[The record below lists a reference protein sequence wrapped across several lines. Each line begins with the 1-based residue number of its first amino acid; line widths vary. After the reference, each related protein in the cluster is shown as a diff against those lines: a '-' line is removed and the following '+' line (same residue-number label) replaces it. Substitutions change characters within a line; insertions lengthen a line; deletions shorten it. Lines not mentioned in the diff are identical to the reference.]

1 MSGILML
8 AGRVPYPLDD
18 GWKLRTFHL
27 LRALASG
34 GRPVDLIAFGIPGH
48 SCCPEILQ
56 ALCRDVVVV
65 PREKAYAVSDLLRGL
80 VLPTPFSVLNYRDA
94 EYAQA
99 VSRLAGRNAY
109 DLVLVEDIV
118 MAQYAPLAE
127 GARRFLDMHNVE
139 SDLMAR
145 FAANCENTFKRVYA
159 SVTARKLGRYER
171 HAAQGFDAVF
181 VCSAEDR
188 ALLER
193 NGTRVPVHVVPNGVD
208 CALHERNGQ
217 DRERASLVFVGSMD
231 YHANISGVEY
241 FHAQVLPLLRERHP
255 DLVVYV
261 VGKNPPARIRAMA
274 DTGFVVTGAVDDV
287 RPYLHRAAV
296 SIVPLLVGGGTRL
309 KILEAM
315 AAGVPVVST
324 SLGAEGIGA
333 VHGRDI
339 LIGDTAR
346 SFADAVSLL
355 LDDPAEGERL
365 ALSGREFV
373 RQRFDWSVVGQT
385 LRHVVEQTCGGA
397 A

>member
-34 GRPVDLIAFGIPGH
+34 SRPVDMVVFGEPGH
-48 SCCPEILQ
+48 SGCPEVLQ

-65 PREKAYAVSDLLRGL
+65 PRVKAYAASDLLCGL
-80 VLPTPFSVLNYRDA
+80 VLPTPFSVLNYGDA
-94 EYAQA
+94 EFARA
-99 VSRLAGRNAY
+99 VRELAGRNAY
-109 DLVLVEDIV
+109 DLALVEDIV
-118 MAQYAPLAE
+118 MAQYAPLVK

-145 FAANCENTFKRVYA
+145 FAANCDNIFKRVYA
-159 SVTARKLGRYER
+159 SVTAAKLGRYEQR
-171 HAAQGFDAVF
+171 TAEGFDAVF

-193 NGTRVPVHVVPNGVD
+193 NGIRVPVHVVPNGVD
-208 CALHERNGQ
+208 CALHARNGS
-217 DRERASLVFVGSMD
+217 DREPMSLVFVGSMD

-255 DLVVYV
+255 DLTVYV
-261 VGKNPPARIRAMA
+261 VGKNPPDRIRAM
-274 DTGFVVTGAVDDV
+274 GGKGVVVTGAVDDV

-346 SFADAVSLL
+346 SFADAVSTLL
-355 LDDPAEGERL
+355 GNPAEGERL
-365 ALSGREFV
+365 ALMGREFV

-385 LRHVVEQTCGGA
+385 LRHVVEQACGGA